1 MSQSKNWKAYYSGD
15 FTQYDL
21 TIEGD
26 VQAHKVLDVEPGLKE
41 ADSPPINE
49 NYFHAQLVNAGDE
62 AYKKVKEIF
71 KVAHDHITTV
81 VIFNKKGDKE
91 AEVQVNAKSSSEEK
105 SFGSDFSDDFK

>member
-26 VQAHKVLDVEPGLKE
+26 VQAHKTLDVEPGLNE

-49 NYFHAQLVNAGDE
+49 NYFHAQLVNAGDGD
-62 AYKKVKEIF
+62 YKKVKETF

-81 VIFNKKGDKE
+81 VIFNEKGDKE
-91 AEVQVNAKSSSEEK
+91 AEVPVSTASPEEEK